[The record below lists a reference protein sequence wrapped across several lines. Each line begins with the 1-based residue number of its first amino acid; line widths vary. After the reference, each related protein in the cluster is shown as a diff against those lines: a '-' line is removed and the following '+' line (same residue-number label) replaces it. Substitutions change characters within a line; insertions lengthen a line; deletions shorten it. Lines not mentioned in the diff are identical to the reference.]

1 MTQMPTIR
9 VALID
14 DHVRIRQSLREYL
27 ESLGDMQV
35 VAEGGNGAEAAVIAG
50 RLQPDVLL
58 MDLAMPGRNGIDAL
72 AGIRAQAPSVP
83 VPILSGYPRE
93 PYAAQMLL
101 LGAAG
106 FLHKNCEPEQI
117 ALAVRM
123 VAAGLDFRPAAD
135 AAA

>member
-1 MTQMPTIR
+1 MIR

-14 DHVRIRQSLREYL
+14 DHVRIRQSLRAYL

-35 VAEGGNGAEAAVIAG
+35 VAEGGNGAEAAAIAQ
-50 RLQPDVLL
+50 RWQPDVLL
-58 MDLAMPGRNGIDAL
+58 MDLAMPGRNGMDAL
-72 AGIRAQAPSVP
+72 QALRAVAPGVP
-83 VPILSGYPRE
+83 VLILSGYPPE
-93 PYAAQMLL
+93 PYAAQMLR

-117 ALAVRM
+117 ALAVRAL
-123 VAAGLDFRPAAD
+123 AAGLDFRPAAD